1 MAGSREPQLSE
12 VLFEF
17 AYQGNVVR
25 VSAIDPRTNTEVRM
39 VGDPRLT
46 RESLKAAALRKLI
59 YVLQRDGKMS

>member
-1 MAGSREPQLSE
+1 MARHREPELAE

-25 VSAIDPRTNTEVRM
+25 VSAIEPRTNTEVSM

-46 RESLKAAALRKLI
+46 QEALKTAALRKLI
-59 YVLQRDGKMS
+59 YVLRRDGLLR